1 MLSNLESF
9 VRSPDGQK
17 LVQEQIVT
25 EREGRYVIPVK
36 IEAKHEIKG
45 IVHDVSN
52 TGATIFVEPWETVE
66 EGNELRGFV
75 NEERREVERILTS
88 LSVEVGLHEKEISRD
103 MTLAAELDFIFAKAK
118 YARRAKPLSPKWC
131 LLRKNEDRSCICWR
145 RAIRCWA
152 NGRCPWILS
161 SGRITRFW

>member
-36 IEAKHEIKG
+36 VEAKHEIKG

-52 TGATIFVEPWETVE
+52 TGAK
-66 EGNELRGFV
+66 
-75 NEERREVERILTS
+75 S
-88 LSVEVGLHEKEISRD
+88 KES
-103 MTLAAELDFIFAKAK
+103 
-118 YARRAKPLSPKWC
+118 SPA
-131 LLRKNEDRSCICWR
+131 S
-145 RAIRCWA
+145 A
-152 NGRCPWILS
+152 
-161 SGRITRFW
+161 